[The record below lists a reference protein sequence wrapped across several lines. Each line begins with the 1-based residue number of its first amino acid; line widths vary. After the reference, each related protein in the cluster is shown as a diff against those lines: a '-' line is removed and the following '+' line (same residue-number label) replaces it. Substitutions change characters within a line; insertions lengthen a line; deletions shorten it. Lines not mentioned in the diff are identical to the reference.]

1 MNQDVKKQF
10 GLIIHQV
17 KELVGIYRGAI
28 SQFGISENEF
38 WIWYTLIVMKGEY
51 SQQDI
56 CSTWSLSK
64 QTVNTIVMH
73 MVKKDFVY
81 LEMVPGTRN
90 RKNIRLTKAGKKYG
104 ETIVRPISDA
114 EQRTLSRLSVD
125 DCIACTAVLGGYN
138 RILKEEIYGTENKQY
153 V

>member
-1 MNQDVKKQF
+1 MNQDVKEQF
-10 GLIIHQV
+10 GIIIHQV

-38 WIWYTLIVMKGEY
+38 WIWYTLIVMQGEY

-138 RILKEEIYGTENKQY
+138 RILKEEMYGAENK
-153 V
+153 